1 MLSKLNLT
9 VIRECD
15 IITLSKLNMEGDEAM
30 NEKSMKKLKEYAK
43 ESKDLYLQYSV
54 SEKNILNK
62 AWIDKTKFKPKTHP
76 WAPGV

>member
-43 ESKDLYLQYSV
+43 ERKDLYLQYSV
-54 SEKNILNK
+54 SEKIFRKVSKNR
-62 AWIDKTKFKPKTHP
+62 TKKI
-76 WAPGV
+76 